1 MLTYVSSRLQAKIS
15 ILNLYIEMKNL
26 RRLIHSPH
34 HLFVFE
40 VCGRLMSFTRAAGE
54 LGVSQPAVSLAIRQ
68 LEQALGQA
76 LFHREHRAIRLTEA
90 GERLFSEVSNS
101 FERILKTL
109 NQIRPLSSPALVTLS
124 ISTAFANYWVMPR
137 LPRLHRAH
145 PGLDLRLQ
153 VVDRD
158 LDLEHENVSLGI
170 RRGRGHWPGYQSAS
184 IAREELLAVAS
195 PAYLAKQGVPGSLED
210 LDQHQFVHLEEPFR
224 PRPQWRDWFQSF
236 GLDYV
241 DRGEG
246 LRLNDYALVIQA
258 AMAGEGIALGW
269 RHVTAALIKSRL
281 LVPVVPQSWITGE
294 EFHLIWSDQTTLSES
309 ACRVRDWIIEESK
322 AASLVRLP

>member
-1 MLTYVSSRLQAKIS
+1 
-15 ILNLYIEMKNL
+15 MKEL

-40 VCGRLMSFTRAAGE
+40 VCGRLMSFTRAAAE

-76 LFHREHRAIRLTEA
+76 LFLREHRAIRLTEA
-90 GERLFSEVSNS
+90 GERLFTEVSIS

-109 NQIRPLSSPALVTLS
+109 HQITPLSTPALVTLS
-124 ISTAFANYWVMPR
+124 ISTAFANYWIMPR
-137 LPRLHRAH
+137 LTRLHQAL
-145 PGLDLRLQ
+145 PGIDLRLQ

-170 RRGRGHWPGYQSAS
+170 RRGRGNWPGYHTAT

-195 PAYLAKQGVPGSLED
+195 PAYLAAQGVPRSLED
-210 LDQHQFVHLEEPFR
+210 LEHHQFVHLEEPFR
-224 PRPQWRDWFQSF
+224 PRPQWRDWFEAF
-236 GLDYV
+236 KLEYV

-269 RHVTAALIKSRL
+269 RHVVDSLIKSRL

-294 EFHLIWSDQTTLSES
+294 EFHLIWSDKSTLTES
-309 ACRVRDWIIEESK
+309 ACQVRDWIIEESK
-322 AASLVRLP
+322 AASVVRLP

>member
-1 MLTYVSSRLQAKIS
+1 MLAYTKAYLSSEINTFGLYVQM
-15 ILNLYIEMKNL
+15 NEL

-40 VCGRLMSFTRAAGE
+40 VCGRLMSFTRAAAE

-76 LFHREHRAIRLTEA
+76 LFHREHRAIRLTES
-90 GERLFSEVSNS
+90 GERLFTEVNIS

-109 NQIRPLSSPALVTLS
+109 NQIRPLSAPALVTLS

-137 LPRLHRAH
+137 LPRLHRVH
-145 PGLDLRLQ
+145 PGVDLRLQ

-184 IAREELLAVAS
+184 LAREELLAVAS
-195 PAYLAKQGVPGSLED
+195 PAYLARHGVPKSIAG

-224 PRPQWRDWFQSF
+224 PRPRWRDWFQAF
-236 GLDYV
+236 DLDYV

-269 RHVTAALIKSRL
+269 RHVTASLIKSRL

-309 ACRVRDWIIEESK
+309 ACQVRDWIIEEAK
-322 AASLVRLP
+322 AAAMVRLP

>member
-1 MLTYVSSRLQAKIS
+1 
-15 ILNLYIEMKNL
+15 MKEL

-40 VCGRLMSFTRAAGE
+40 VCGRLMSFTRAAAE

-76 LFHREHRAIRLTEA
+76 LFLREHRAIRLTEA
-90 GERLFSEVSNS
+90 GERLFTEVSIS

-109 NQIRPLSSPALVTLS
+109 HQITPLSTPALVTLS
-124 ISTAFANYWVMPR
+124 ISTAFANYWIMPR
-137 LPRLHRAH
+137 LTRLHQAL
-145 PGLDLRLQ
+145 PGIDLRLQ

-170 RRGRGHWPGYQSAS
+170 RRGRGNWPGYHTAT

-195 PAYLAKQGVPGSLED
+195 PAYLAAQGVPRSLED
-210 LDQHQFVHLEEPFR
+210 LEHHQFVHLEEPFR
-224 PRPQWRDWFQSF
+224 PRPQWRDWFEAF
-236 GLDYV
+236 KLEYV
-241 DRGEG
+241 HRGEG

-269 RHVTAALIKSRL
+269 RHVVDSLIKSRL

-294 EFHLIWSDQTTLSES
+294 EFHLIWSDKSTLTES
-309 ACRVRDWIIEESK
+309 ACQVRDWIIEEAK
-322 AASLVRLP
+322 AASVVRLP

>member
-1 MLTYVSSRLQAKIS
+1 
-15 ILNLYIEMKNL
+15 MKEL

-40 VCGRLMSFTRAAGE
+40 VCGRLMSFTRAAAE

-68 LEQALGQA
+68 LEQALGQS
-76 LFHREHRAIRLTEA
+76 LFHREHRSIRLTDA
-90 GERLFSEVSNS
+90 GERLFNEVSLS
-101 FERILKTL
+101 FQRILKAL
-109 NQIRPLSSPALVTLS
+109 NEISPISAPALVTLS

-137 LPRLHRAH
+137 LTRLHGAV
-145 PGLDLRLQ
+145 PGVDLRLQ

-170 RRGRGHWPGYQSAS
+170 RRGRGNWPGYQSAS

-195 PAYLAKQGVPGSLED
+195 PGYLAAQGVPGSIED
-210 LDQHQFVHLEEPFR
+210 LDHHQFIHLEEPFR
-224 PRPQWRDWFQSF
+224 PRPKWRDWFQSF
-236 GLDYV
+236 GVDYV

-269 RHVTAALIKSRL
+269 RHVVDPLIKSRL

-294 EFHLIWSDQTTLSES
+294 KFHLIWSDRSTLTDS
-309 ACRVRDWIIEESK
+309 ARQVRDWIIEEAR
-322 AASLVRLP
+322 AASVVRLP

>member
-1 MLTYVSSRLQAKIS
+1 VK
-15 ILNLYIEMKNL
+15 EL

-40 VCGRLMSFTRAAGE
+40 VCGRLMSFTRAAAE

-90 GERLFSEVSNS
+90 GEQLFNEVAIS
-101 FERILKTL
+101 FERILQTL
-109 NQIRPLSSPALVTLS
+109 KQIRPLSSPALVTLS

-137 LPRLHRAH
+137 LPRLHCAH
-145 PGLDLRLQ
+145 PGVDLRLQ

-170 RRGRGHWPGYQSAS
+170 RRGRGDWPGYRSAS

-195 PAYLAKQGVPGSLED
+195 PAYLARQGVPKSLAD
-210 LDQHQFVHLEEPFR
+210 LDHHQFVHLEEPFR
-224 PRPQWRDWFQSF
+224 PRPQWRDWFQAF
-236 GLDYV
+236 GIDYI

-281 LVPVVPQSWITGE
+281 LVPVVAQSWITGE
-294 EFHLIWSDQTTLSES
+294 EFHLIWSDKTTLSQ
-309 ACRVRDWIIEESK
+309 AARQVRDWIIEESR